1 MEGFFGDRGGRR
13 NRRKDAQNNTS
24 QEDGAMRTH
33 VWEKEDDRE
42 APENK
47 GGVVMVRR
55 READSVAPLTGVR
68 LRLQR
73 DLFEFCKQAAIDAG
87 DTRLDERRLE
97 AMLEHAGAMAAE
109 QGATRFC
116 PETSLPDRVA
126 MDHFEQIRA
135 EAGEVRKLLAASE
148 TDRRKRA
155 DWLGE
160 VADTVER
167 PSPALLIG
175 IGGSVLLGLTL
186 APSLHDLL
194 FSHVANRWL
203 GWGLSVVPAVLGGAV
218 VAGCLLGG
226 GRGGSGDRARHI
238 MGLVGGA
245 TFAAAVGGIRLAA
258 ARGIEGVILAGAL
271 TALEVATV
279 ILLEV
284 VGRGLRKRWTEFLAT
299 RAEADRRRRI
309 LEAAEAESAR
319 HKARLAE
326 LDAFMDAFLAEIRER
341 EARELHLEKLIE
353 LARNAAKDG
362 YSAGVD
368 ANNKRLRGK
377 LPGKREDD
385 EEEE

>member
-1 MEGFFGDRGGRR
+1 
-13 NRRKDAQNNTS
+13 
-24 QEDGAMRTH
+24 
-33 VWEKEDDRE
+33 
-42 APENK
+42 
-47 GGVVMVRR
+47 
-55 READSVAPLTGVR
+55 
-68 LRLQR
+68 
-73 DLFEFCKQAAIDAG
+73 
-87 DTRLDERRLE
+87 
-97 AMLEHAGAMAAE
+97 
-109 QGATRFC
+109 
-116 PETSLPDRVA
+116 
-126 MDHFEQIRA
+126 
-135 EAGEVRKLLAASE
+135 
-148 TDRRKRA
+148 
-155 DWLGE
+155 
-160 VADTVER
+160 
-167 PSPALLIG
+167 
-175 IGGSVLLGLTL
+175 
-186 APSLHDLL
+186 
-194 FSHVANRWL
+194 
-203 GWGLSVVPAVLGGAV
+203 
-218 VAGCLLGG
+218 
-226 GRGGSGDRARHI
+226 

-299 RAEADRRRRI
+299 RAEVDRRRRI